1 MVVVLDASKAAA
13 AVALSLHSPL
23 PQMINVAFQLGTAAA
38 APDVARTVPVSE
50 SVASAS
56 SVA

>member
-1 MVVVLDASKAAA
+1 MAACNHA
-13 AVALSLHSPL
+13 ERV
-23 PQMINVAFQLGTAAA
+23 INVAFQLGTAAA
-38 APDVARTVPVSE
+38 APDVARTVSVSE